1 MATPAEKLE
10 TATPAPKLDDYKA
23 IEAAVAK
30 YIEGGRRGDSSIMKP
45 VFHEGAVMY
54 GHSGDGLTPGPI
66 QALYDYVDA
75 GEAAEALEHR
85 IISINISDGVAASV
99 VLNADNWLGAHYTD
113 HFHMLKVD
121 GEWKI
126 FSKIFSHN

>member
-10 TATPAPKLDDYKA
+10 KTAPAPKLDDYKA
-23 IEAAVAK
+23 IESVVAK
-30 YIEGGRRGDSSIMKP
+30 YIEGGRRGDAALMRPI
-45 VFHEGAVMY
+45 FHEGAVMY
-54 GHSGDGLTPGPI
+54 GHTGDGLTPGPI
-66 QALYDYVDA
+66 QALFDYTNA
-75 GEAAEALEHR
+75 GEPARDLDHR
-85 IISINISDGVAASV
+85 ITSINISDGVAASV
-99 VLNADNWLGAHYTD
+99 VLNADNWHGVNYTD